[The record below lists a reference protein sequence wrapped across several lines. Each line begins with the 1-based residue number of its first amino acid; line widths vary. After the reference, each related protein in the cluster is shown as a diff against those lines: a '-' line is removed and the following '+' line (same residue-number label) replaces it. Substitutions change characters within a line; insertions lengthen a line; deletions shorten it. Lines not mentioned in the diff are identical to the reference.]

1 MTSAAGPCGCHEL
14 SSHDQLGAAIPSL
27 DDFERQLS
35 AISATSLA
43 GDQGLGELD
52 LAGLEN
58 TLDSLDGL
66 TLDEGDGGGPS
77 LCDLI
82 RLAERFPG
90 LKISLSF

>member
-1 MTSAAGPCGCHEL
+1 MPLQG
-14 SSHDQLGAAIPSL
+14 QLGDSIPSL
-27 DDFERQLS
+27 DDFEQKLA

-43 GDQGLGELD
+43 ADSGLGELD

-58 TLDSLDGL
+58 SLDSLDGL
-66 TLDEGDGGGPS
+66 TLDEADGGPS

-82 RLAERFPG
+82 RLAERYPG